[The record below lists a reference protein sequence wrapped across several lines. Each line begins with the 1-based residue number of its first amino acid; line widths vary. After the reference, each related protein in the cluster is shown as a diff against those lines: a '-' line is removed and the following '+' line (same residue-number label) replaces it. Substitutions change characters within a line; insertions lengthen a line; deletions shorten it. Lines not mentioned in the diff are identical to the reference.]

1 MDMSFN
7 LHVLKSDSCDLL
19 TVDIYKKKD
28 EDEDIYVELDNKKY
42 YLNSLK
48 VKHLR
53 DYVCRINGVDD
64 ITQKLSGEEMKI
76 RTLFKTH
83 FKDELSKL
91 ERDKD
96 YELVSSIIT
105 IIPDAGP
112 SQQGVPQVTL
122 PEPNEIFENF
132 LKSEHRQFL
141 NKFIENN
148 DALPSYDSGMSS
160 LKTSVPATSSGD
172 RPSLLLHNLP
182 GDDHKHEPI
191 TREHLDAGKQGPVTS
206 YSVRTGALF
215 CRIKTRE
222 RSYDDDI
229 FRVLMLKLIACPPS
243 SVTALII
250 EIYMEFDKE
259 TFIIILDEIQ
269 VLETVDKGKFRSRTN
284 EQEERSL
291 LSPLVQAMR
300 EPASSV
306 SDNRYFIP
314 CGTGLGIL
322 SLEDNYISKL
332 VELTDHDYNYLY
344 NYFHGRFR
352 PIVTC
357 VEEIIM
363 GESVNNVVEENWNL
377 LTKHKTSKQ
386 SLYKQLSYIIE
397 RERAD
402 HVKSINVLNLYKRVA
417 LAYFYSGSPFLF
429 SNIDQMSIVESGFG
443 RLRFVDP
450 PTKSDLKK
458 MCDDDNTLKISM
470 WIQNQCF
477 LHVQEKILYVDEP
490 FAINTLFNFFENNK
504 ELSDEILEIMSIV
517 NNPSACGLELR
528 CVKKRNKSKKVDE
541 KDEDMGEADEEEKMG
556 EDMGDRERF
565 LNEKS
570 LVFHDKVASELCGML
585 QMITVKQFKNKAS
598 ELPPKDSTRTGI
610 VFGDRFLKFM
620 GIYGDFTRFI
630 AEEVPEKTM
639 DEGEEESKMMIDG

>member
-53 DYVCRINGVDD
+53 DYVCRINGVERIENENISTEDD

-105 IIPDAGP
+105 IIPDG
-112 SQQGVPQVTL
+112 T
-122 PEPNEIFENF
+122 
-132 LKSEHRQFL
+132 
-141 NKFIENN
+141 
-148 DALPSYDSGMSS
+148 SGC
-160 LKTSVPATSSGD
+160 G
-172 RPSLLLHNLP
+172 
-182 GDDHKHEPI
+182 
-191 TREHLDAGKQGPVTS
+191 
-206 YSVRTGALF
+206 
-215 CRIKTRE
+215 KTRTCYE
-222 RSYDDDI
+222 LLCENWGLILSHQNKGTEMYSYDDDI

-322 SLEDNYISKL
+322 SLED
-332 VELTDHDYNYLY
+332 
-344 NYFHGRFR
+344 
-352 PIVTC
+352 
-357 VEEIIM
+357 
-363 GESVNNVVEENWNL
+363 
-377 LTKHKTSKQ
+377 
-386 SLYKQLSYIIE
+386 
-397 RERAD
+397 
-402 HVKSINVLNLYKRVA
+402 VLN
-417 LAYFYSGSPFLF
+417 
-429 SNIDQMSIVESGFG
+429 
-443 RLRFVDP
+443 
-450 PTKSDLKK
+450 
-458 MCDDDNTLKISM
+458 
-470 WIQNQCF
+470 
-477 LHVQEKILYVDEP
+477 
-490 FAINTLFNFFENNK
+490 
-504 ELSDEILEIMSIV
+504 
-517 NNPSACGLELR
+517 
-528 CVKKRNKSKKVDE
+528 
-541 KDEDMGEADEEEKMG
+541 
-556 EDMGDRERF
+556 
-565 LNEKS
+565 
-570 LVFHDKVASELCGML
+570 
-585 QMITVKQFKNKAS
+585 
-598 ELPPKDSTRTGI
+598 
-610 VFGDRFLKFM
+610 
-620 GIYGDFTRFI
+620 
-630 AEEVPEKTM
+630 
-639 DEGEEESKMMIDG
+639 

>member
-53 DYVCRINGVDD
+53 DYVCRINGVERIENENISTEDD

-105 IIPDAGP
+105 IIPD
-112 SQQGVPQVTL
+112 VTL

-191 TREHLDAGKQGPVTS
+191 TRVLGVQSAIAKAKM
-206 YSVRTGALF
+206 Y
-215 CRIKTRE
+215 
-222 RSYDDDI
+222 SYDDDI

-322 SLEDNYISKL
+322 SLED
-332 VELTDHDYNYLY
+332 
-344 NYFHGRFR
+344 
-352 PIVTC
+352 
-357 VEEIIM
+357 
-363 GESVNNVVEENWNL
+363 
-377 LTKHKTSKQ
+377 
-386 SLYKQLSYIIE
+386 
-397 RERAD
+397 
-402 HVKSINVLNLYKRVA
+402 VLN
-417 LAYFYSGSPFLF
+417 
-429 SNIDQMSIVESGFG
+429 
-443 RLRFVDP
+443 
-450 PTKSDLKK
+450 
-458 MCDDDNTLKISM
+458 
-470 WIQNQCF
+470 
-477 LHVQEKILYVDEP
+477 
-490 FAINTLFNFFENNK
+490 
-504 ELSDEILEIMSIV
+504 
-517 NNPSACGLELR
+517 
-528 CVKKRNKSKKVDE
+528 
-541 KDEDMGEADEEEKMG
+541 
-556 EDMGDRERF
+556 
-565 LNEKS
+565 
-570 LVFHDKVASELCGML
+570 
-585 QMITVKQFKNKAS
+585 
-598 ELPPKDSTRTGI
+598 
-610 VFGDRFLKFM
+610 
-620 GIYGDFTRFI
+620 
-630 AEEVPEKTM
+630 
-639 DEGEEESKMMIDG
+639 

>member
-53 DYVCRINGVDD
+53 DYVCRINGVERIENENISTEDD
-64 ITQKLSGEEMKI
+64 ITQKLSGEEMKL

-105 IIPDAGP
+105 IIPD
-112 SQQGVPQVTL
+112 VTL

-148 DALPSYDSGMSS
+148 NALPSYDSGMSS

-191 TREHLDAGKQGPVTS
+191 TRVLGM
-206 YSVRTGALF
+206 Y
-215 CRIKTRE
+215 
-222 RSYDDDI
+222 SYDDDI

-322 SLEDNYISKL
+322 SLE
-332 VELTDHDYNYLY
+332 E
-344 NYFHGRFR
+344 
-352 PIVTC
+352 
-357 VEEIIM
+357 
-363 GESVNNVVEENWNL
+363 
-377 LTKHKTSKQ
+377 
-386 SLYKQLSYIIE
+386 
-397 RERAD
+397 
-402 HVKSINVLNLYKRVA
+402 VLNRGILK
-417 LAYFYSGSPFLF
+417 P
-429 SNIDQMSIVESGFG
+429 E
-443 RLRFVDP
+443 
-450 PTKSDLKK
+450 TDL
-458 MCDDDNTLKISM
+458 
-470 WIQNQCF
+470 
-477 LHVQEKILYVDEP
+477 
-490 FAINTLFNFFENNK
+490 
-504 ELSDEILEIMSIV
+504 
-517 NNPSACGLELR
+517 
-528 CVKKRNKSKKVDE
+528 
-541 KDEDMGEADEEEKMG
+541 
-556 EDMGDRERF
+556 
-565 LNEKS
+565 
-570 LVFHDKVASELCGML
+570 
-585 QMITVKQFKNKAS
+585 
-598 ELPPKDSTRTGI
+598 
-610 VFGDRFLKFM
+610 LKFTELENGRTLIM
-620 GIYGDFTRFI
+620 
-630 AEEVPEKTM
+630 
-639 DEGEEESKMMIDG
+639 

>member
-1 MDMSFN
+1 M
-7 LHVLKSDSCDLL
+7 
-19 TVDIYKKKD
+19 Y
-28 EDEDIYVELDNKKY
+28 
-42 YLNSLK
+42 
-48 VKHLR
+48 
-53 DYVCRINGVDD
+53 
-64 ITQKLSGEEMKI
+64 
-76 RTLFKTH
+76 
-83 FKDELSKL
+83 
-91 ERDKD
+91 
-96 YELVSSIIT
+96 
-105 IIPDAGP
+105 
-112 SQQGVPQVTL
+112 
-122 PEPNEIFENF
+122 
-132 LKSEHRQFL
+132 
-141 NKFIENN
+141 
-148 DALPSYDSGMSS
+148 
-160 LKTSVPATSSGD
+160 
-172 RPSLLLHNLP
+172 
-182 GDDHKHEPI
+182 
-191 TREHLDAGKQGPVTS
+191 
-206 YSVRTGALF
+206 
-215 CRIKTRE
+215 
-222 RSYDDDI
+222 SYDDDI

-314 CGTGLGIL
+314 CVREWQNI
-322 SLEDNYISKL
+322 DNVKNYISKL

-517 NNPSACGLELR
+517 NNPSACVLTKEFEQMFNGKVDVYKMPIFSEIAKKYELPAFSENCYTLDEFFTESPEVPVFFQIKLR
-528 CVKKRNKSKKVDE
+528 YSVKTLAGALRVRVKVRRNKSKKVDE

-556 EDMGDRERF
+556 EDMGDRER
-565 LNEKS
+565 N
-570 LVFHDKVASELCGML
+570 
-585 QMITVKQFKNKAS
+585 
-598 ELPPKDSTRTGI
+598 
-610 VFGDRFLKFM
+610 
-620 GIYGDFTRFI
+620 FI
-630 AEEVPEKTM
+630 ISVY
-639 DEGEEESKMMIDG
+639 DL